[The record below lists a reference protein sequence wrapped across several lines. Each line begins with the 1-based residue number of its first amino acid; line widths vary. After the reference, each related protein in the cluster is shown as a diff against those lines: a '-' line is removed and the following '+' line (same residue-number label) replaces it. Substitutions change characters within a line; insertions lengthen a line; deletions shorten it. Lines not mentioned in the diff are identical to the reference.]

1 MSRATAPDFSLPA
14 AHLRIDVLAKEPA
27 PVETAGNAEMEAM
40 HQRLMAALK
49 ASRCGTWHWD
59 IPNDIVKWDEALSD
73 VYGMAHENA
82 PRNASEFFALIH
94 PDDRERA
101 AKTLGDCIA
110 GGSEVDYEFRAV
122 VGETVRWIYD
132 RSSLIRDADGK
143 PKYMTGACLD
153 VTERKKIE
161 EERKA
166 ALEQQKLLLTELNHR
181 IKNHLQM
188 ITAMLNL
195 QATRQKDR
203 SAKADF
209 ENAIRRI
216 HTIADLHIRLYQDDW
231 QGQVD
236 MSTYLRGICANL
248 TEALMQRAGIK
259 LECDVQMLLLNV
271 DQALPLGLILNE
283 LVTNSIKYAFDGDRT
298 GQIVVR
304 LRSRGHRIFLTVI
317 DNGKGF
323 PKEPAT
329 TSQGIGMRLVQ
340 SLVRQIGGRL
350 RQTRKGG
357 TGYHLLF
364 RPALVEGAS
373 QR

>member
-1 MSRATAPDFSLPA
+1 M
-14 AHLRIDVLAKEPA
+14 LAKDTIQL
-27 PVETAGNAEMEAM
+27 ETAGNVELEAM
-40 HQRLMAALK
+40 HERLMAALK

-59 IPNDIVKWDEALSD
+59 IPNDVVEWDEALSA
-73 VYGMAHENA
+73 VYGMPHKNA
-82 PRNASEFFALIH
+82 PRNSSEFFALIH
-94 PDDRERA
+94 PDDQERA
-101 AKTLGDCIA
+101 SKTLGDCVA
-110 GGSEVDYEFRAV
+110 SGSEVDYEFRAV
-122 VGETVRWIYD
+122 VGDTVRWIYD
-132 RSSLIRDADGK
+132 RSSLIRDAAGN

-166 ALEQQKLLLTELNHR
+166 ALERQKLLLTELNHR

-195 QATRQKDR
+195 QAAQQSDAA
-203 SAKADF
+203 AKADF

-216 HTIADLHIRLYQDDW
+216 HTIADLHIRLYRDDW

-248 TEALMQRAGIK
+248 TEALVQKSRIK

-271 DQALPLGLILNE
+271 DQALPLGLIVNE
-283 LVTNSIKYAFDGDRT
+283 LVTNAIKYAFDA
-298 GQIVVR
+298 GQPGRIVVR
-304 LRSRGHRIFLTVI
+304 LRVRGDRISLAVL
-317 DNGKGF
+317 DNGGGF
-323 PKEPAT
+323 PKEPGAV
-329 TSQGIGMRLVQ
+329 SLGIGTRLVQ
-340 SLVRQIGGRL
+340 SLSRQIGGRL
-350 RQTRKGG
+350 RRTGKGG